1 MRRILIAAL
10 AAWAVSTADA
20 QNSDTARYSFP
31 VRNVAGLYA
40 ANFGEIRTGH
50 FHAGVDI
57 KTDGAEGKP
66 LVAVADGYIQ
76 RVVVTT
82 YGYGRAVYLKLADGS
97 TAVYGHLQRFTPELA
112 DCVQAERR
120 RKQSNEVDLWF
131 PAGRWPV
138 RKGDI
143 VGYSGN
149 SGSSGGPHL
158 HFELREAGTERRL
171 NTVRMGILRPED
183 TLPPRILRIHY
194 VEVDTVQEVC
204 VRSRPASYNVV
215 RETEGHYR
223 LTRQEPVPVGRRGY
237 FIIEVSDRRNAVNN
251 TFGIW
256 RLSGSM
262 DGEPFFEYRMDG
274 FLSDQA
280 RCSDAVSWYAQ
291 QRSSR
296 NEVIR
301 MARLSGAPAD
311 FYPVLHEQGLVRTET
326 GRTHTIRI
334 EVEDDCGNRSTLS
347 FPVRGK
353 AAEFRAEPDSTALI
367 LRHDRSNPVAFGK
380 VLTARIPAGAL
391 YENAY
396 CHPDTLPRP
405 TADTGLVVLSPA
417 VRMLD
422 AGVPL
427 HKDATVTLHAEI
439 PRPLQLRT
447 VLASYT
453 PGKPLSCIGGTC
465 TGNTVTARTRKT
477 GWYVA
482 VADTLAPQI
491 RPQFAAGADL
501 SRAESLRFTVT
512 DNFSGVA
519 SATLYIDGAW
529 VPCDRLPM
537 HNRIFHRFDT
547 PPQHRRHRVRFTATD
562 ATGNT
567 AAWEGEFYH

>member
-1 MRRILIAAL
+1 MQRFLIAAL
-10 AAWAVSTADA
+10 AAWAVCTADA
-20 QNSDTARYSFP
+20 QNCDTTRYSFP

-57 KTDGAEGKP
+57 KTDGVEGKP
-66 LVAVADGYIQ
+66 LVAIADGYIQ
-76 RVVVTT
+76 RAVVTT
-82 YGYGRAVYLKLADGS
+82 YGYGRALYLKLADGS
-97 TAVYGHLQRFTPELA
+97 TAVYGHLQRFKPEIT
-112 DCVQAERR
+112 DCVQAERY

-138 RKGDI
+138 KRGDI
-143 VGYSGN
+143 IGYSGN

-171 NTVRMGILRPED
+171 NTIRQGIFRPED

-194 VEVDTVQEVC
+194 VQVDTVQGVC
-204 VRSRPASYNVV
+204 VRSRPVSYGVV
-215 RETEGHYR
+215 RESAGHYR
-223 LTRQEPVPVGRRGY
+223 LTRQEPVPVGRKGY
-237 FIIEVSDRRNAVNN
+237 FMVEVSDRRNAVNN

-256 RLSGSM
+256 RLCGSM

-274 FLSDQA
+274 FLPEQA
-280 RCSDAVSWYAQ
+280 RHSDAVSWYAQ
-291 QRSSR
+291 QRNSR

-311 FYPVLHEQGLVRTET
+311 FYPVLREQGLVRTEA
-326 GRTHTIRI
+326 GQTHTIRI
-334 EVEDDCGNRSTLS
+334 DVEDDAGNRSTLA
-347 FPVRGK
+347 FPVRG
-353 AAEFRAEPDSTALI
+353 AAAAFRAEPDSTALI
-367 LRHDRSNPVAFGK
+367 LRHDRSNSVAFGK

-391 YENAY
+391 YENRY

-439 PRPLQLRT
+439 SRPLQFRT

-453 PGKPLSCIGGTC
+453 PDKKLACIGGTC

-491 RPQFAAGADL
+491 RPHFAAGADL

-519 SATLYIDGAW
+519 SATLYIDGEW

-537 HNRIFHRFDT
+537 RSLIFHAFDT
-547 PPQHRRHRVRFTATD
+547 PPQHRRHHVRFTATD

-567 AAWEGEFYH
+567 AAWEGEFYR